1 MDGKNQQPETARPQ
15 TLICR
20 SCGAAFAAEL
30 PACPYCGT
38 MNLPAAEKE
47 YMNRLEDVRSDLEEL
62 SGLAGR
68 EAGRRTRA
76 LLKKLLTA
84 AAALVLILFA
94 VLGYN
99 SYQARA
105 EAEKEKAEYLWQRE
119 AFAEMD
125 RLYSA
130 GDYDALLDMYFKAG
144 AEGHQVWD
152 YAHRD
157 FCEYLSVLSNAQ
169 YLLAQIENG
178 MGDRVLLFQT
188 ELLLYRLERLVSLS
202 AGERQML
209 EEMRA
214 PLLEDLQ
221 SRFHL
226 SEEELS
232 ALRRTLDREDYL
244 SYSDCEAFLKDREM
258 DA

>member
-1 MDGKNQQPETARPQ
+1 MNGKNPQAEMSRPQ
-15 TLICR
+15 QVICR
-20 SCGAAFAAEL
+20 SCGAEYPSEL

-47 YMNRLEDVRSDLEEL
+47 YMNKLEDVRSDLEEL

-68 EAGRRTRA
+68 EAGRGTKA
-76 LLKKLLTA
+76 LLKKLMIAVA
-84 AAALVLILFA
+84 AAVLVLLA

-99 SYQARA
+99 SYRARA

-130 GDYDALLDMYFKAG
+130 GDYDALLELYLDAG
-144 AEGHQVWD
+144 GEGHHVWD

-157 FCEYLSVLSNAQ
+157 FCEYMLELNNAQ
-169 YLLAQIENG
+169 YLLAQVEKG
-178 MGDRVLLFQT
+178 VDDRVMLFQS
-188 ELLLYRLERLVSLS
+188 ELLLYRLERLTSLT
-202 AGERQML
+202 AEERQML

-221 SRFHL
+221 SRFQL

-232 ALRRTLDREDYL
+232 TFRKTLDREGYL
-244 SYSDCEAFLKDREM
+244 SYNDCEAFLKDRGM
-258 DA
+258 DT